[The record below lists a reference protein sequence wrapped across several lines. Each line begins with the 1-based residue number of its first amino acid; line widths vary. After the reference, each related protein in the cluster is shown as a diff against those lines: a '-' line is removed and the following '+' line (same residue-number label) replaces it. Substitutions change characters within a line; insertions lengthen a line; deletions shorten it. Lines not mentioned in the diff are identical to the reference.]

1 MNFIADDKVVI
12 MHELDFFFNPSS
24 IAVIGVSRNHEKIGS
39 VIFQNILDSK
49 YTGNVYA
56 VNPNTN
62 NIFERKCY
70 PSVKDIEG
78 DVDLAV
84 IAIPAAGVLEAL
96 KDCIEKCVKA
106 CIVIS
111 AGFSE
116 IGNKKVEEEMAKIA
130 KDKIRIIGP
139 NVIGLYDSYSDV
151 DTVFNAKY
159 RQGRPR
165 KGGIAFVSQSGA
177 FGSALMD
184 WCVNEGVGLSKFI
197 SIGNRVDVDETDLL
211 DYLADD
217 DATKVIAMY
226 LESTKN
232 GRRFYEKLKSVT
244 KKKPVIIM
252 KAGKSAEGVK
262 AAKSH
267 TGSLAGS
274 AEIYSGLFSQAG
286 AIEAENTEDLF
297 DFAKAL
303 ALPRLRFNRVQIIT
317 NGGGFG
323 VIAADAI
330 IQNGLKLAEIG
341 DVSKKAIKRVVPGFA
356 TVSNPIDLTGNS
368 TSEMYE
374 NTMKIVLEDGNV
386 GALIII
392 LLLQVSSLESDV
404 IESIIKMKKYGKPIV
419 VCSTGSEF
427 TDIHKKLL
435 EESSVPVYP
444 TPERAAKAI
453 KALSRM

>member
-1 MNFIADDKVVI
+1 M
-12 MHELDFFFNPSS
+12 MHELDFFFNPGS
-24 IAVIGVSRNHEKIGS
+24 IAVIGVSRSPDKIGS
-39 VIFQNILDSK
+39 VIFQNFFDSI

-56 VNPNTN
+56 VNPNAESV
-62 NIFERKCY
+62 FERKCY
-70 PSVKDIEG
+70 PSVKDIEA

-84 IAIPAAGVLEAL
+84 IAIPASGVLQSL
-96 KDCIEKCVKA
+96 KDCIEKGVKG
-106 CIVIS
+106 CIVIT

-116 IGNKKVEEEMAKIA
+116 IGDKKIEEEMAKIA
-130 KDKIRIIGP
+130 KGRIRIIGP
-139 NVIGLYDSYSDV
+139 NVMGLYDSYSGV
-151 DTVFNAKY
+151 DTIFNAKY
-159 RQGRPR
+159 RQGRPG

-184 WCVNEGVGLSKFI
+184 WCVNEGVGLSKFV

-211 DYLADD
+211 DYLAEDE
-217 DATKVIAMY
+217 ATKVIAMY

-252 KAGKSAEGVK
+252 KVGRSAEGVK

-274 AEIYSGLFSQAG
+274 AGIYSGLFRQAG
-286 AIEAENTEDLF
+286 AIEAKGTEDLF

-303 ALPRLRFNRVQIIT
+303 ALPRLRSSRVQIIT

-323 VIAADAI
+323 VIAADAVV
-330 IQNGLKLAEIG
+330 QNGLRLAGLGEN
-341 DVSKKAIKRVVPGFA
+341 SKKAIKRIVPEFA

-368 TSEMYE
+368 TSKMYE
-374 NTMKIVLEDGNV
+374 NTLKAVLEDGNV
-386 GALIII
+386 DAVIII
-392 LLLQVSSLESDV
+392 LLLQVSSLESNV
-404 IESIIKMKKYGKPIV
+404 IESIIKMKSYGKPIV
-419 VCSTGSEF
+419 VCSTGGEF
-427 TDIHKKLL
+427 TDLHKKLL

-444 TPERAAKAI
+444 TPERAVKAI
-453 KALSRM
+453 RSLSL